1 MSSFARTQIAALA
14 ATAVVTMLATVTF
27 SGLTHPVSS
36 LEGAGRMIG
45 TFFPA
50 TYFLNISRGLFTK
63 ALEFDDLRAD
73 FLALVAF
80 VPVLTVISVLLLK
93 KQER

>member
-1 MSSFARTQIAALA
+1 ALA

-36 LEGAGRMIG
+36 LEGAGRTMG

-50 TYFLNISRGLFTK
+50 TYFLTISRGLFSK
-63 ALEFDDLRAD
+63 ALELRDLYAD
-73 FLALVAF
+73 YLAMAAF
-80 VPVLTVISVLLLK
+80 VPVLTLLSVWLLK
-93 KQER
+93 